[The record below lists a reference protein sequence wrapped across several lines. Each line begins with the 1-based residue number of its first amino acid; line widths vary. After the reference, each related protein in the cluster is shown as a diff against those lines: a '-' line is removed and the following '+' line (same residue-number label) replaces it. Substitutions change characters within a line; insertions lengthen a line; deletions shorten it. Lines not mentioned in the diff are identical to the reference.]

1 VEHLQDKAIELV
13 RSRFGDQLIGTGEH
27 AGQKWVEVKR
37 ERIADVLRT
46 LRDELG
52 FDMLMDVTAVDWLDR
67 GMTERFSVVYILFSL
82 ATNATFRVRAWV
94 PEDDARIDSV
104 CTLWKSALW
113 GEREVWDMYGIT
125 FPGNP
130 DLRRLL
136 MPEGYE
142 GFPLRKDYPL
152 RGQGERS
159 NFPKIERGG

>member
-1 VEHLQDKAIELV
+1 
-13 RSRFGDQLIGTGEH
+13 
-27 AGQKWVEVKR
+27 
-37 ERIADVLRT
+37 
-46 LRDELG
+46 
-52 FDMLMDVTAVDWLDR
+52 M
-67 GMTERFSVVYILFSL
+67 
-82 ATNATFRVRAWV
+82 
-94 PEDDARIDSV
+94 